1 LKLKSRS
8 ANRDVKTARQ
18 IDGERLN
25 FRLPNCKLQISVMRA
40 YLELIKIDLKL
51 ALRLRTVIF
60 FNYLFPLIFFF
71 TFGSVLGARNSPK
84 DTTFV
89 VTMSLTLGVLGNGLF
104 GAGIRTLQERELNIL
119 RRYKVTPITAGP
131 LLVASMV
138 TGWMIFMPY
147 IVMLLTLSHFVYHMP
162 WPQHMASL
170 LVFISLGLVAFRSIG
185 LVIASVANN
194 MQEGTILVQLLY
206 FPMLFLSGA
215 TIPTTVFGK
224 TLQMISGFI
233 PATYL
238 VSGVRGIMLQNYN
251 LREVSGAAGAMV
263 LTALLGWFVGMK
275 LFRWEKEEK
284 IRASAKLWV
293 LAVLAPFLVMG
304 AWKGLHRGK
313 EQAPEVKGK
322 VMAVP
327 PAAPSK
333 TESK

>member
-1 LKLKSRS
+1 LR
-8 ANRDVKTARQ
+8 
-18 IDGERLN
+18 GERPAKGAEGFFHERN
-25 FRLPNCKLQISVMRA
+25 TPAVWSKATEKMRA

-71 TFGSVLGARNSPK
+71 TFGSVLGARNSVK

-89 VTMSLTLGVLGNGLF
+89 ITMSLTLGVLGNGFF
-104 GAGIRTLQERELNIL
+104 GAGIRALQERELNIL

-131 LLVASMV
+131 LLLASMV
-138 TGWMIFMPY
+138 TGWMIFLPY
-147 IVMLLTLSHFVYHMP
+147 VILLLTLSHFVYHMP

-170 LVFISLGLVAFRSIG
+170 LVFISLGLIAFRAMG

-215 TIPTTVFGK
+215 TIPLEVIQNRPW
-224 TLQMISGFI
+224 LHLISGFI

-238 VSGVRGIMLQNYN
+238 VRGVRGIMLQNYS
-251 LREVSGAAGAMV
+251 LAQVSVAAGAMV

-275 LFRWEKEEK
+275 LFRWEKGEK

-293 LAVLAPFLVMG
+293 LAVLVPFLVIG
-304 AWKGLHRGK
+304 AWKGLHPEK
-313 EQAPEVKGK
+313 EQTPAIKGK
-322 VMAVP
+322 VSVLSPGNRVTAGNH
-327 PAAPSK
+327 
-333 TESK
+333 